1 MGNKHINKIKGMYC
15 SLFLVP
21 TASYFLQVQLCL
33 TDSVEFNFHNIPE
46 EIELPSSD
54 RDSLNQA
61 I

>member
-1 MGNKHINKIKGMYC
+1 MGNKHIRKTKGMYC
-15 SLFLVP
+15 SFSSSHSKLLSP
-21 TASYFLQVQLCL
+21 SSTLPY
-33 TDSVEFNFHNIPE
+33 SVEFNFHNIPE

>member
-1 MGNKHINKIKGMYC
+1 MGNKHISKTKGMYY
-15 SLFLVP
+15 SSFSSHSKLLSP
-21 TASYFLQVQLCL
+21 SSTLPY
-33 TDSVEFNFHNIPE
+33 SVEFNFHNIPE